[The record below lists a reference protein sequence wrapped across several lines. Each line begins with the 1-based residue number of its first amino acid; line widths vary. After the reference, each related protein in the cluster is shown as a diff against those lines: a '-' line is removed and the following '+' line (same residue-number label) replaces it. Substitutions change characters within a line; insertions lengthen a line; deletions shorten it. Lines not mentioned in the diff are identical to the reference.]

1 MEVFVVLRIT
11 PGAGLAIRRLVDGQG
26 GGGLRL
32 DARAGDE
39 GFTMSVA
46 PVPEDADLVVTEE
59 STGARVLM
67 DSRTAE
73 YTDDKTLDVDDTVEG
88 TLRFQL
94 GGQGVTD
101 S

>member
-1 MEVFVVLRIT
+1 MLRIT
-11 PGAGLAIRRLVDGQG
+11 PAAGLAIMRLVEGEG

-32 DARAGDE
+32 EARMGDQ
-39 GFTMSVA
+39 GFAMSVA
-46 PVPEDADLVVTEE
+46 PEPEDADQVVTEE

-101 S
+101 R